1 MSTDLTYLRAAIA
14 EAHAAEANGEVPIG
28 AVVVHNNQII
38 GRGQNR
44 VLRNSDPTAH
54 AEIVALREA
63 GLALKNYRLED
74 CTLYATLEP
83 CAMCAGAILHARIAR
98 LVYAAPDPKAG
109 ACGSVLS
116 VMNHPQLNHKVEVT
130 SHLLAE
136 ECGALLTNFFRRRR
150 LEKSSARV
158 LGMEGI
164 GTEAPTQEAP
174 MTTRKPKKK
183 WSAEVTTDSTHP
195 DEGLFN
201 QSAATIAK
209 ALASK
214 KVSPK
219 GPASGMR
226 MLNFYINRAGKNL
239 SAPRHAELEKA
250 KNLLSEI
257 IAKQKSKSPAKAA
270 TKATKKAAKKTTP
283 SKTRKKTASKKSLT
297 K

>member
-1 MSTDLTYLRAAIA
+1 MSTDLNYLRAAIA
-14 EAHAAEANGEVPIG
+14 EAHAAEANGEVPVG
-28 AVVVHNNQII
+28 AVVVHNNKII

-44 VLRNSDPTAH
+44 ALRDSDPTAH

-116 VMNHPQLNHKVEVT
+116 VLNHPQLNHKLDLLPG
-130 SHLLAE
+130 LLAE
-136 ECGALLTNFFRRRR
+136 ECGALLTNFFRKRRM
-150 LEKSSARV
+150 EKSSARI
-158 LGMEGI
+158 L
-164 GTEAPTQEAP
+164 GTEALGTQALTPEAP

-183 WSAEVTTDSTHP
+183 WSAGVTTDSTHP

-201 QSAATIAK
+201 QSASAIAK
-209 ALASK
+209 ALATK
-214 KVSPK
+214 KVSPQ
-219 GPASGMR
+219 GTASGMR

-239 SAPRHAELEKA
+239 SASRHAELEKA

-270 TKATKKAAKKTTP
+270 TKAKKKAAKKAP
-283 SKTRKKTASKKSLT
+283 SKTRKKTASKKSST